1 MSETLKALQKFRDIV
16 VNEAKANLRAQ
27 GKDASGKLS
36 NSIQGEVKQ
45 MPNSIGVYF
54 NMEPYGNF
62 QDKGVKGANPNN
74 VSKNAKIRG
83 QQAPNSI
90 YRFGSGN
97 YSGTWSTFVSSLEKW
112 AKRKNIRLRDE
123 SGKFKKGN
131 YKTIAQVLA
140 KNIYSRGI
148 KPSLFFTKPFE
159 KAFKTLPD
167 VLIDKY
173 GLDAEQLL
181 NQILDQNLKN
191 IK

>member
-1 MSETLKALQKFRDIV
+1 MSETLIALQKFRDIV

-54 NMEPYGNF
+54 QMESYGNF
-62 QDKGVKGANPNN
+62 QDKGV
-74 VSKNAKIRG
+74 
-83 QQAPNSI
+83 
-90 YRFGSGN
+90 
-97 YSGTWSTFVSSLEKW
+97 SGT
-112 AKRKNIRLRDE
+112 KRKFNTPYSYTTKMPPPSKLDKWIVRKGIAPR
-123 SGKFKKGN
+123 SKTGKFQSRKGIQFAIARSIF
-131 YKTIAQVLA
+131 YK
-140 KNIYSRGI
+140 GI

-159 KAFKTLPD
+159 KAYKTLPN

>member
-16 VNEAKANLRAQ
+16 VNEAKANLRSQ
-27 GKDASGKLS
+27 GKDSSGKLS
-36 NSIQGEVKQ
+36 NSIEGTVKE

-54 NMEPYGNF
+54 DMLPYGNF
-62 QDKGVKGANPNN
+62 QDKGV
-74 VSKNAKIRG
+74 
-83 QQAPNSI
+83 
-90 YRFGSGN
+90 
-97 YSGTWSTFVSSLEKW
+97 SGT
-112 AKRKNIRLRDE
+112 KRKFNTPYSYTTKMPPPSKLDKWIVRKGIAPR
-123 SGKFKKGN
+123 SKTGKFQSRKGIQFAIARSIF
-131 YKTIAQVLA
+131 YK
-140 KNIYSRGI
+140 GI

-181 NQILDQNLKN
+181 TQILDTNLKN

>member
-1 MSETLKALQKFRDIV
+1 MSETLIALQKFRDIV
-16 VNEAKANLRAQ
+16 VNEVKANLRAQ

-54 NMEPYGNF
+54 DMLPYGNF
-62 QDKGVKGANPNN
+62 QDKGV
-74 VSKNAKIRG
+74 
-83 QQAPNSI
+83 
-90 YRFGSGN
+90 
-97 YSGTWSTFVSSLEKW
+97 SGT
-112 AKRKNIRLRDE
+112 KRKFNTPYSYTTKMPPPSKLDKWIVRKGIAPR
-123 SGKFKKGN
+123 SKTGKFQSRKGIQFAIARSIF
-131 YKTIAQVLA
+131 YK
-140 KNIYSRGI
+140 GI

-159 KAFKTLPD
+159 KAYKTLPD

>member
-16 VNEAKANLRAQ
+16 VNEAKANLRSQ

-62 QDKGVKGANPNN
+62 QDKGV
-74 VSKNAKIRG
+74 
-83 QQAPNSI
+83 
-90 YRFGSGN
+90 
-97 YSGTWSTFVSSLEKW
+97 SGT
-112 AKRKNIRLRDE
+112 KRKFNTPYSYTTKMPPPSKLDKWIVRKGIAPR
-123 SGKFKKGN
+123 SKTGKFQSRKGIQFAIARSIF
-131 YKTIAQVLA
+131 YK
-140 KNIYSRGI
+140 GI

-159 KAFKTLPD
+159 QAYKTLPD